1 MLHKSIWRVIIA
13 SLLAGTAA
21 GVPLHQARA
30 QIPVFDSAN
39 FSQNILTAARAL
51 QQINNQIRQLQNQAQ
66 MLANMARNLQSLNFS
81 ELNQMVS
88 TLSQVSRLMD
98 QGQGIAFDVQATTQ
112 AFAKLYPQ
120 QYGATVGSNQL
131 FADAHQRWQNSMN
144 AFQQTLVV
152 QAQVARNVEADSGLT
167 AKIQAICGSTD
178 DANTLGQLLQAGL
191 LYKRYQAQKDNP
203 DLAQLMD
210 GVRITPGGDRVTLN
224 MSLSDD
230 QMTSLIRHNTF
241 AFKM

>member
-1 MLHKSIWRVIIA
+1 MLRKSIQRVIIA
-13 SLLAGTAA
+13 SLLAGAA
-21 GVPLHQARA
+21 AVFPLHQVRA

-51 QQINNQIRQLQNQAQ
+51 QQINNQIKQLQNQAQ

-81 ELNQMVS
+81 QLNQMVS

-152 QAQVARNVEADSGLT
+152 QAQVARNVEADSG
-167 AKIQAICGSTD
+167 
-178 DANTLGQLLQAGL
+178 TLSALVNASQGAVGNLQAEQVMSQL
-191 LYKRYQAQKDNP
+191 IALSIKQQMQIQQLIAAQYR
-203 DLAQLMD
+203 A
-210 GVRITPGGDRVTLN
+210 
-224 MSLSDD
+224 
-230 QMTSLIRHNTF
+230 TSLEQARGAESEEQARAARVIFLGSGNAYTPQ
-241 AFKM
+241 